1 MTESSIYWTGACYAN
16 GHAYISTEAER
27 KECEMFR
34 NVERAAAYELRQ
46 AGYVQPIIWRAK

>member
-27 KECEMFR
+27 KEVETFR
-34 NVERAAAYELRQ
+34 NVERQAAYELRKE
-46 AGYVQPIIWRAK
+46 GYTQPILFRQK